1 MGNAIKMVIAIV
13 TGQDYS
19 TEQYETSYRL
29 STVKQ
34 EKHYGTGGD
43 LMEQQKN
50 EEKRQ
55 KNAADLLVEGLL
67 EEGVEYIFGIPGEE
81 NLAVMNAID
90 QSPIK
95 FITTRH
101 EQGAAFM
108 ADVYGRLTGK
118 AGVCLATLGP
128 GATNLV
134 TGVADADSDGAPL
147 VAITGQVGT
156 ERMHIT
162 GHQFLD
168 LTKMFEPITKRTKM
182 VVRPDTVGE
191 IVRLAFKYAESEKP
205 GATHI
210 DLPVNVAKMPV
221 PENEKPLRKK
231 TAPKEYA
238 ELDTVQDAAGMIFQA
253 KNPVILAGSGVV
265 RGHASKELTDFATKL
280 KIPVINTMMAKGV
293 IPFDNPYSM
302 WTIGIPQKDYQNKI
316 MEEADLV
323 IAVGYDIVEYAP
335 SKWNPNGSTD
345 IIHVD
350 MRPAHINKQY
360 QPEVEVVGDIADALV
375 QIGRRASRR
384 HEPERALEIKKM
396 MVEEHEAY
404 ATDDSFP
411 MKPQR
416 ILNDVRKVMG
426 REDIVISDVGAH
438 KMWIAR
444 HYNCYEPNTC
454 IISNGFATMGISV
467 PGAIGAKL
475 VYPDKKIL
483 AVCGDG
489 GFMMNCQEFET
500 ALRAKTPFVTL
511 IFNDSS
517 YGLIKWKQMDQYG
530 KSCCVD
536 FTNPDFVKFAES
548 MGAIG
553 YRITKAEELVP
564 TLEKAFEQNVPVII
578 DCPVDYAENTKL
590 TAHLKELM
598 EKL

>member
-1 MGNAIKMVIAIV
+1 M
-13 TGQDYS
+13 
-19 TEQYETSYRL
+19 E
-29 STVKQ
+29 KQ
-34 EKHYGTGGD
+34 
-43 LMEQQKN
+43 Q

-55 KNAADLLVEGLL
+55 RNAADLLVECLQ

-210 DLPVNVAKMPV
+210 DMPVNVAKMPV
-221 PENEKPLRKK
+221 PEGEKPLHKK

-265 RGHASKELTDFATKL
+265 RGHASKELTEFATKL

-335 SKWNPNGSTD
+335 AKWNPEGKID
-345 IIHVD
+345 IVHVD
-350 MRPAHINKQY
+350 MRPAHINKLY

-375 QIGRRASRR
+375 QIGRRTSRR
-384 HEPERALEIKKM
+384 QEPERALEIKRM
-396 MVEEHEAY
+396 MVEEHESY
-404 ATDDSFP
+404 ASDDSFP

-438 KMWIAR
+438 KMWVAR

-475 VYPDKKIL
+475 VHPEKKIL

-553 YRITKAEELVP
+553 YRITKAEDLVP
-564 TLEKAFEQNVPVII
+564 TLNQAFEQKVPVII
-578 DCPVDYAENTKL
+578 DCPVDYTENTKL